1 MEKTP
6 SWEVNRSSNSQE
18 FPRILWKPD
27 VHYLTHKSP
36 PPVLIPSPIDPVHAS
51 MSQFWE
57 VHFNITL
64 PSTPGL
70 PSGLFP
76 SGFPTK
82 NLYAPL
88 LSPICV
94 TFPAYLILLY
104 LITQNY
110 LLRSTEHKTP
120 LFVVFS
126 TSFYLIPLRSRYLPQ
141 HSILEKFWPM
151 LLPQCDRPNFTT
163 TQNNNKN
170 FSSVYL
176 IFIFLDSKPE
186 NKMFCTEW

>member
-27 VHYLTHKSP
+27 VHYLNHKSP
-36 PPVLIPSPIDPVHAS
+36 PPVLILSQIHPVHTP

-57 VHFNITL
+57 VNFYITL

-88 LSPICV
+88 LSAICV
-94 TFPAYLILLY
+94 TCPAHLFLLY
-104 LITQNY
+104 LVTQNY
-110 LLRSTEHKTP
+110 LLRSTEHKT
-120 LFVVFS
+120 LRYVVFS
-126 TSFYLIPLRSRYLPQ
+126 TPFYLIPLRSRYLPQ
-141 HSILEKFWPM
+141 HPILEKFWPL

-163 TQNNNKN
+163 TQNNRKI

-176 IFIFLDSKPE
+176 IFIF
-186 NKMFCTEW
+186 FG